1 MKFFIFRSH
10 KTLTSSMINN
20 LISTFYS
27 YIPFVNPPKPSD
39 SSVTQSLFVLF
50 TLPFRFIKDTLL
62 SATLPLSPTTV
73 SLSLSE
79 PVHMNSSSSICS
91 LQPSYHIFDLYIASG
106 EHDECWLDT
115 FALPILEQ
123 GNITFNKR
131 QSYYDNDQFDVFYD
145 IHVRKQ
151 SRVLYY
157 LINSSERL
165 SYLVAELA
173 FLMGERKHKIIVF
186 LETTMEDDSKYIL
199 SACERRDLQRSR
211 KYLEDLARKENIIL
225 SNSREQSWQQVLASF
240 QHDD

>member
-1 MKFFIFRSH
+1 
-10 KTLTSSMINN
+10 MINN

-27 YIPFVNPPKPSD
+27 YIPFVSPPKPSD

-73 SLSLSE
+73 SLSLQE
-79 PVHMNSSSSICS
+79 PVHMSPSSSICCRR
-91 LQPSYHIFDLYIASG
+91 PSNHMFDLYIASG

-115 FALPILEQ
+115 FALPTLEQ
-123 GNITFNKR
+123 GNITFTKR
-131 QSYYDNDQFDVFYD
+131 QSYHDNDQLDVLYD

-165 SYLVAELA
+165 SYLAAELA

-186 LETTMEDDSKYIL
+186 LQTTIEDDSKYIL
-199 SACERRDLQRSR
+199 SPCERRDLQRSR
-211 KYLEDLARKENIIL
+211 KYLEDLARKESIIL
-225 SNSREQSWQQVLASF
+225 SHSREQSWQHVLAFF
-240 QHDD
+240 QQDD